1 MLLAHANCAVLLVS
15 LVLRYICQH
24 REQIL
29 LIVLRALFATYA
41 CAVSHVAR
49 DKLEQTGNK
58 AKGFSV
64 FALSLFLGKGEIV
77 GSISAL
83 FARCRLV
90 PRSRRLAT
98 YCL

>member
-24 REQIL
+24 REQ
-29 LIVLRALFATYA
+29 IVLRALFATYA

-64 FALSLFLGKGEIV
+64 FALSPFLGKGEIV